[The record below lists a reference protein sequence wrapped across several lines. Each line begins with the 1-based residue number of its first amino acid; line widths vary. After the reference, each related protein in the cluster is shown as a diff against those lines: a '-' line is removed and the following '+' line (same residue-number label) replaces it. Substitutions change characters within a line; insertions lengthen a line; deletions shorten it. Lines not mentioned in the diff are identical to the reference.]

1 MPELPDWMRANVI
14 LGTDGTVYRAVLLGE
29 DGSMYSV
36 LQGEYEGALRTVKL
50 DDEGRMSAFVID
62 STDAWGRMLSIG
74 NAELAARLGS
84 ILSYDRQGSIV
95 QQTDFSDGWG
105 SWRQSLLGGALLAL
119 TPGIGRMGGYAAKM
133 TGGAVGTGKCT
144 LLSYIP
150 VLASDRV
157 GLAAFLSVPIQTEY
171 LQLEISYSDAVTRY
185 QGWVRWD
192 CAAEEIQILDDT
204 PAWVPV
210 MEDVDIYRHAQSF
223 TFFKLVIDFTA
234 GTYER
239 VFFGP
244 FEEDLT
250 GYSLNPLAPVAYPSI
265 YAAVRN
271 EPRGGTTDTAYCDG
285 IIVTVAEPDL

>member
-1 MPELPDWMRANVI
+1 MSELADWMRANVI
-14 LGTDGTVYRAVLLGE
+14 LGTDGTDYIPVLLGA
-29 DGSMYSV
+29 DGSMYAV

-95 QQTDFSDGWG
+95 QQTDFDNGWD
-105 SWRQSLLGGALLAL
+105 SWRQSLVGGALLAL
-119 TPGIGRMGGYAAKM
+119 TPGVGRMGGYTAKM
-133 TGGAVGTGKCT
+133 TGGAIGTGRCA
-144 LLSYIP
+144 LFNYIP

-157 GLAAFLSVPIQTEY
+157 GLATFLSVPIQTEY
-171 LQLEISYSDAVTRY
+171 LELEISYSDAVTRY

-192 CAAEEIQILDDT
+192 CAAKEVQLLDNT
-204 PAWVPV
+204 PAWVTV
-210 MEDVDIYRHAQSF
+210 LDGVDIYRRAQSF

-234 GTYER
+234 RTYER

-244 FEEDLT
+244 FEVDLRA
-250 GYSLNPLAPVAYPSI
+250 YSLNLLAPVAYPSI
-265 YAAVRN
+265 YVAVRN
-271 EPRGGTTDTAYCDG
+271 EPREGTTDISYCDG
-285 IIVTVAEPDL
+285 IAVTVAEPSL